1 MICLPASRSPSDLP
15 PATCCWTVFIVS
27 NGASIVLEQA
37 AARPEASV
45 FLSPSVTADDGF
57 LGVVVVGAVVE
68 DALLVRPPRGMVRTS
83 GLAGWM
89 PLPLAMLND
98 LADAGTVREQ
108 KRNRES
114 RSAAF
119 ILEKI
124 LGLDM
129 AQAVDPTKAAGCW
142 LLYCISHHRGRHA
155 RAATVVVWTVDGP
168 QRM

>member
-1 MICLPASRSPSDLP
+1 VICLPASRSPSDLP

-45 FLSPSVTADDGF
+45 FLSPSVTAEDDF
-57 LGVVVVGAVVE
+57 LGADVVVVEAVG
-68 DALLVRPPRGMVRTS
+68 DALLVRPPRGMWRTL

-89 PLPLAMLND
+89 PLPLAMLNN

-108 KRNRES
+108 RRNRES

-119 ILEKI
+119 ILDKVI
-124 LGLDM
+124 GLDM
-129 AQAVDPTKAAGCW
+129 AQTLD
-142 LLYCISHHRGRHA
+142 
-155 RAATVVVWTVDGP
+155 
-168 QRM
+168 